1 MFIISPIKE
10 KRNDKQ
16 NNKQNII
23 AASVSCYA
31 NMCEQTAKYISNSAV
46 RLTSALVIFL
56 QIHGTKQTS
65 TER

>member
-1 MFIISPIKE
+1 MFIVAPIKE
-10 KRNDKQ
+10 KG
-16 NNKQNII
+16 NNKQNHKQHIV
-23 AASVSCYA
+23 AANVSCYA
-31 NMCEQTAKYISNSAV
+31 NMCEQTAKYISNSAA